1 MMAERP
7 TSHEALEAVRVV
19 IKYAESNFGPREADL
34 LICLGRINERLVRQ
48 QRERD
53 FTDICAQTGL
63 HSIDRE

>member
-7 TSHEALEAVRVV
+7 TLHEALEAVRVV
-19 IKYAESNFGPREADL
+19 IKYAELNFGPREADL
-34 LICLGRINERLVRQ
+34 LICLGRINERLVMQ

-63 HSIDRE
+63 HSIDRK